1 MPTINYNSTYVDL
14 ILEGRMYDS
23 AMLADSGLLDE
34 LEQHA
39 LSTTKKTN
47 GSLWQP
53 GLSSACSPPVTLQRR
68 NYITNG
74 AIQESHEL
82 RSHVCRVAFW
92 GHCKFFKM
100 SLSAV
105 HKMYIVAAILR
116 KALTCMYGNSTSEYF
131 TLNPPTIHNYF
142 A

>member
-1 MPTINYNSTYVDL
+1 MIQPCWPILVFLMNS
-14 ILEGRMYDS
+14 RNMHS
-23 AMLADSGLLDE
+23 
-34 LEQHA
+34 QQQ
-39 LSTTKKTN
+39 KN
-47 GSLWQP
+47 QWQP
-53 GLSSACSPPVTLQRR
+53 GLSSACSPPGTLQRR

>member
-1 MPTINYNSTYVDL
+1 
-14 ILEGRMYDS
+14 MYDS

-92 GHCKFFKM
+92 GM